1 MSEPSFHQQSVL
13 WGQAYEVLVKRG
25 VLFLLMERRLI
36 EQDRPSLAAWKGLK
50 LKDVSRALH
59 RALDVTDPEGQA
71 IVSAGVEHLA
81 LTAFG
86 TGYTAMR
93 AYLHALKTSTKPFLE
108 KELRVKALWCPLTM
122 PGEVR
127 PDAEEREERKLALVG
142 ALGKELGVS
151 GLHDPH
157 WAAKGQPANADFML
171 WLNYGGRA
179 DHLLVQEYSFDMP
192 GELQDYRDQ
201 EAHLDE
207 LTRHRRVVD
216 SRSVFARVT
225 AEVDKEYF
233 ELSEDLRHYLLAMT
247 GDNKPLYK
255 LCQASSYAA
264 ATADLLRDRGLVNG
278 PLHARALAI
287 TPNGLES
294 LAALIGG
301 AKTDPRHKLLLQL
314 GQAYQETRKA
324 ADGDEQALKEL
335 ATRAFM
341 GTLKKLPRE
350 MQAHMRTLHSRMPL
364 PGEDYAFEF
373 EEQTSDFHNPDGAF
387 TLAEALALV
396 RDDDPKLHDFFG
408 GDARLALQ
416 AEMEARLKKRGRLSL
431 RDVHASAI
439 VAGLKRGQKGK
450 LNLIALEGNPGI
462 GKTTA
467 VKDYLSGQTQ
477 GFLVL
482 YVSPRVVINRDVT
495 ASLARKDDR
504 PSGIL
509 TLTTNANLIASA
521 EPWHKKQVAD
531 GKAQPKKVDGALV
544 ADGVEQLKHPDGSI
558 LVLSPEQEQEVENE
572 HSASKLFKN
581 ALSEYED
588 LVQDRALPGVLKTL
602 AGTARELLALN
613 GQVSRLVLT
622 AALQGFRERSNQKT
636 TIEALSTLFANKWD
650 TMKGVDERRAFA
662 RLMPN
667 IVVMVDE
674 LAGDGAGAPF
684 VHAIA
689 AWLRQ
694 EFLDPFDGEVSPFT
708 VTLIASD
715 ASLGNELVL
724 ARYLDAGERTPDKVL
739 VSRSRGK
746 RPFDMAVTSL
756 PVRGRK
762 ERTLHV
768 MTNSFPASSLTLRYK
783 VRLTN
788 VHVGETD
795 TGQEQTVRQAIRE
808 KAEDALLESA
818 CKEID
823 AALAANAAQV
833 IYFAQDKQ
841 FLRAIEEKLTEGAG
855 ALKRE
860 QVAILDSSVPAYERK
875 RLLEPA
881 VCDQVRVFL
890 MTSSGARG
898 VSFPKTDWII
908 ASVPRFN
915 VEAALM
921 EIAQLIYR
929 GRGSRRDA
937 DGNVTLDGDNTAR
950 TLVFTV
956 DDFVATQDG
965 IDERQWLRQ
974 SLDLMTLLVMLR
986 ATVFTRITGDAALS
1000 QPLALVPVG
1009 SVGVEELIS
1018 LMSQYVSAF
1027 VKEARLYRSKAKSSE
1042 LANLATRA
1050 LDNVEAIFTR
1060 THLQGIAKRDSD
1072 ERTYVRS
1079 EDARAVWDTAANGM
1093 RALLALPEGNR
1104 TLLAEHMSFSGPV
1117 VVENW
1122 GHFEKQEVFAFEEHD
1137 AVLVDAV
1144 RKLKGQLHEIDNIK
1158 SFPSALR
1165 NPAAA
1170 LLRLLYREEHE
1181 EANEFKT
1188 LKALKSPNTWVAMPA
1203 GYNVFT
1209 NPQLLPEGREFVL
1222 KDDEM
1227 WHEALA
1233 RTLGSGAV
1241 IPPVPA
1247 YKSFPWAACVG
1258 RVSPLKLDMVFDD
1271 RYFMASNELNLLN
1284 TLLLSRTEADD
1295 AALAGSRQLFRSEVE
1310 VS

>member
-1 MSEPSFHQQSVL
+1 MSEPSFHQKSVL
-13 WGQAYEVLVKRG
+13 WGQTYEILVKRG
-25 VLFLLMERRLI
+25 VLYYLLEQRLI
-36 EQDRPSLAAWKGLK
+36 EKDRASLAAWSGLK
-50 LKDVSRALH
+50 LKDISKVLH

-71 IVSAGVEHLA
+71 VVSAGVEHLA

-93 AYLHALKTSTKPFLE
+93 AYLQSIKSGMKTFLA
-108 KELRVKALWCPLTM
+108 KELKVRALWCPLTM

-127 PDAEEREERKLALVG
+127 PDAEERQERKLALVG
-142 ALGKELGVS
+142 ALGTEFALPGVP
-151 GLHDPH
+151 DPH
-157 WAAKGQPANADFML
+157 WAEKGQPANADFML
-171 WLNYGGRA
+171 WLNYSGKA
-179 DHLLVQEYSFDMP
+179 DHLLVQEYSFDMA
-192 GELQDYRDQ
+192 GELKDYRDQ
-201 EAHLDE
+201 GAHLDE

-216 SRSVFARVT
+216 SRSVFARVA

-233 ELSEDLRHYLLAMT
+233 ELSEDLRHYLLALT

-264 ATADLLRDRGLVNG
+264 AMAELLHGRGLVRDQVNV
-278 PLHARALAI
+278 RALAI
-287 TPNGLES
+287 TPNGLEG
-294 LAALIGG
+294 LAAHING
-301 AKTDPRHKLLLQL
+301 ADADPRHKLMLQL
-314 GQAYQETRKA
+314 GQAYRETSKV
-324 ADGDEQALKEL
+324 ADGDEDALKAL
-335 ATRAFM
+335 ATRAFE
-341 GTLKKLPRE
+341 GTLKKLPRAMRE
-350 MQAHMRTLHSRMPL
+350 HMRSMHSRMPL

-373 EEQTSDFHNPDGAF
+373 EEQTADFFNPDGEF
-387 TLAEALALV
+387 ALDKALELV
-396 RDDDPKLHDFFG
+396 PGEPRLNEFFG
-408 GDARLALQ
+408 GDALRALHT
-416 AEMEARLKKRGRLSL
+416 EMEDRQAKRGRLSL

-439 VAGLKRGQKGK
+439 VAGLKQGRAGQ
-450 LNLIALEGNPGI
+450 LNLLALEGNPGI

-467 VKDYLSGQTQ
+467 VKDYLSGQTE

-495 ASLARKDDR
+495 ASLARKDGR

-544 ADGVEQLKHPDGSI
+544 ADGVEPLNHPDGSI

-581 ALSEYED
+581 TLSEYED

-613 GQVSRLVLT
+613 TEVSRMVLT

-636 TIEALSTLFANKWD
+636 TIEALSSLFANKWD
-650 TMKGVDERRAFA
+650 AMKGVDERRAFA
-662 RLMPN
+662 RKMPN
-667 IVVMVDE
+667 VVVMVDE

-694 EFLDPFDGEVSPFT
+694 EFLDPFEGEASPFT

-715 ASLGNELVL
+715 ASLCNEVVL
-724 ARYLDAGERTPDKVL
+724 ERYLNAGERTPDKVL
-739 VSRSRGK
+739 VSKSRGK
-746 RPFDMAVTSL
+746 RPFDMAVTDVS
-756 PVRGRK
+756 VRGRK
-762 ERTLHV
+762 VPTLHV
-768 MTNSFPASSLTLRYK
+768 MTNSFPASSLTLRCK
-783 VRLTN
+783 VRLTH
-788 VHVGETD
+788 VHVGETE

-808 KAEDALLESA
+808 KAEDVLLVNA
-818 CKEID
+818 CGEIE
-823 AALAANAAQV
+823 AALNAGAAQV

-841 FLRAIEEKLTEGAG
+841 FLRAIQERLTDDAG
-855 ALKRE
+855 SVNRE

-875 RLLEPA
+875 RLLESA
-881 VCDQVRVFL
+881 VCDQIRVFL

-929 GRGSRRDA
+929 GRGSRRDE
-937 DGNVTLDGDNTAR
+937 DGRVVLDGDNAAR

-965 IDERQWLRQ
+965 VDERQWLRQ

-1018 LMSQYVSAF
+1018 LMSQHVSAF

-1042 LANLATRA
+1042 LASLATRA
-1050 LDNVEAIFTR
+1050 LDNVIAIFTR

-1079 EDARAVWDTAANGM
+1079 EVARALRDTAASGM
-1093 RALLALPEGNR
+1093 RALRALPDDGR
-1104 TLLAEHMSFSGPV
+1104 PLLPEHMSISGPV

-1137 AVLVDAV
+1137 AALVDAV
-1144 RKLKGQLHEIDNIK
+1144 RKLKGQLHEIEK
-1158 SFPSALR
+1158 TKGFPSALR

-1188 LKALKSPNTWVAMPA
+1188 LKALKSPNTWVAVPA

-1209 NPQLLPEGREFVL
+1209 NPQFLPEGREFEL
-1222 KDDEM
+1222 KDDDK

-1241 IPPVPA
+1241 IPPIPA

-1258 RVSPLKLDMVFDD
+1258 RVSPLRLDMVFDD

-1284 TLLLSRTEADD
+1284 TLLLSRSEAEIK
-1295 AALAGSRQLFRSEVE
+1295 Q
-1310 VS
+1310 